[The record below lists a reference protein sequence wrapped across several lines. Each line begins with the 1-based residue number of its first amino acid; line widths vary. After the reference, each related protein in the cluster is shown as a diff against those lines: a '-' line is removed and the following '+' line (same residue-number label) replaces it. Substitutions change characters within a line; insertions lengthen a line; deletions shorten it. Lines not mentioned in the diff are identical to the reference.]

1 MRRTKE
7 DKKKQILT
15 AAMKVFS
22 QKGYHKS
29 RMEEIAMEAGIG
41 KGTIYEYFP
50 SKIQLFQAM
59 IDQGFDAYFSKM
71 KVEKMQSLPFSEW
84 LRILTESHMRFCLDN
99 KDITQILFMEKA
111 APDAELMQW
120 AIDKR
125 NKKLRFMQT
134 MISKGM
140 DKNEI
145 RSVDPQLL
153 SYIIETSMMSFYIPI
168 VMEGRKAQPESFARQ
183 YVDILM
189 NGIGNTKE

>member
-1 MRRTKE
+1 
-7 DKKKQILT
+7 
-15 AAMKVFS
+15 
-22 QKGYHKS
+22 
-29 RMEEIAMEAGIG
+29 
-41 KGTIYEYFP
+41 
-50 SKIQLFQAM
+50 
-59 IDQGFDAYFSKM
+59 
-71 KVEKMQSLPFSEW
+71 
-84 LRILTESHMRFCLDN
+84 
-99 KDITQILFMEKA
+99 MEKA